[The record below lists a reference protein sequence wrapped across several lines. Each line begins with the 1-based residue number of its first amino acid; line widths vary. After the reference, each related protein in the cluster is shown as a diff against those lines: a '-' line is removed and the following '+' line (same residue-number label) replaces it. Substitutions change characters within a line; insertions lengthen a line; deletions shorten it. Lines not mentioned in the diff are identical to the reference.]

1 MSYIVAE
8 GLTKKYGNGDAA
20 VIAADDISFEIEEGA
35 FIGIM
40 GESGSGKSTLLGMM
54 GAMNA
59 PTFGRFIVDDIDIY
73 SLGQE
78 QRADFRR
85 EFLGFIFQSF
95 HLVSY
100 LTVIENTMLPLA
112 VMKAGKNHK
121 LEMAQEA
128 LSQVGLLDKAH
139 RLPNQIS
146 GGEKERVAIS
156 RSIVNEPPVL
166 LADEPTGNLDTKTS
180 REIMELLKK
189 LNRKGMTIVMVTHS
203 PECAGYAQ
211 RIMRVADGK
220 LVGDHP
226 NVRSLDQWQRKEK
239 IKEPLSDQN
248 QAVAAGSLPTG

>member
-8 GLTKKYGNGDAA
+8 GLTKTYGNGDAT
-20 VIAADDISFEIEEGA
+20 VIAVDDIGFQIEEGA

-73 SLGQE
+73 SLSQE

-112 VMKAGKNHK
+112 VVKAGKNHK
-121 LEMAQEA
+121 LEMAQIA

-146 GGEKERVAIS
+146 GGEKERVAIA
-156 RSIVNEPPVL
+156 RSIVNEPPIL

-180 REIMELLKK
+180 REIMELIKK
-189 LNRKGMTIVMVTHS
+189 LNQTGMTVVMVTHS
-203 PECAGYAQ
+203 PECAAYAK

-220 LVGDHP
+220 LVGDHFH
-226 NVRSLDQWQRKEK
+226 VKSFDQWLLALHIQ
-239 IKEPLSDQN
+239 
-248 QAVAAGSLPTG
+248 TH